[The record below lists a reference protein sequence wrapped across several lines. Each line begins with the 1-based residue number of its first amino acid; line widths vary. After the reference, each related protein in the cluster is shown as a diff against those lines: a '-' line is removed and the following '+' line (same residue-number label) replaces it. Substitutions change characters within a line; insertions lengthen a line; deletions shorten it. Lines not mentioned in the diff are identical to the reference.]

1 MPTND
6 YLRLIQRNHIIP
18 YANNGFQR
26 SHWCFAITLMDAS
39 VKQFQISVLAN
50 SGAEATQYAN
60 QLKVYLE
67 ANPMPNDDVSI
78 GLRPPIWDP
87 DQHAYRVDMI
97 MMTGNLMVAQ
107 SRKPIGFG
115 PFSQC
120 LGCDFWTMK
129 SIKDSEAWS
138 YEFKSAFSTAFKT
151 RTVATKGVVDCT
163 KAKGSP

>member
-97 MMTGNLMVAQ
+97 MMTGNLMVVESVESAKY
-107 SRKPIGFG
+107 SPFSCGFG
-115 PFSQC
+115 CGFFIETKPYDRDAYMWQ
-120 LGCDFWTMK
+120 
-129 SIKDSEAWS
+129 
-138 YEFKSAFSTAFKT
+138 FSTDFCTAT
-151 RTVATKGVVDCT
+151 CNRTT
-163 KAKGSP
+163 AKLGLQPLQQCGGI